1 MSMTRQKETFELA
14 TKVSLSN
21 RVRLRSFSSELDA
34 AFARLYDICKRER
47 LLVENFNRPLP
58 DDMVDALDAFFD
70 MLHRGDSDTAPV
82 KLEHLIENFVP
93 LWLWSQKRN
102 RNLWSAVLSVFTEWE
117 RRNKSLLYKGPLFYH
132 WGESHIRYGDSDR
145 GFILLHRAQEED
157 QRRLGRR
164 TIDTPAHWFL
174 TLDDRHVSDLQP
186 LTYDMVTY
194 VKTRLVTYQD
204 TRKGLLSYE
213 EFRAKFLDA
222 DDPALDDIRLFF
234 SYTTF
239 KLIKLRLLH
248 KLRDIADDQMAPLI
262 FTTVISNLLL
272 VVDRLFKMGL
282 YGREPKMNASFL
294 NHLIALKKLNWKQG
308 DRYRNAINNS
318 RLYDD
323 NFTGLLDELLNG
335 TYRDRDGRTP
345 DPTERDVLLAY
356 RLRNYSAHSVKSQF
370 VLWQRFPDVVQEIF
384 NALFL
389 GVERM

>member
-1 MSMTRQKETFELA
+1 MSPENETFELESKPA
-14 TKVSLSN
+14 FFK
-21 RVRLRSFSSELDA
+21 RVRLWSLTRELDA
-34 AFARLYDICKRER
+34 AFGHFYRTCGSER
-47 LLVENFNRPLP
+47 LLIENFDRPLP
-58 DDMVDALDAFFD
+58 DDLVTAFHALLDALQRDVPESAFAKTERFF
-70 MLHRGDSDTAPV
+70 
-82 KLEHLIENFVP
+82 ENFAP
-93 LWLWSQKRN
+93 LWRLSQKRN
-102 RNLWSAVLSVFTEWE
+102 RNLWSAVLTAVTAWE
-117 RRNKSLLYKGPLFYH
+117 RRRGAVIYKAPLFYH

-157 QRRLGRR
+157 QRRLGRHSV
-164 TIDTPAHWFL
+164 DTPAHWFL
-174 TLDDRHVSDLQP
+174 TLDDRKESDLQP

-194 VKTRLVTYQD
+194 VKTRLVVYHD
-204 TRKGLLSYE
+204 TRKGVLSYE
-213 EFRAKFLDA
+213 EFRAKFLDS

-234 SYTTF
+234 SYTAF

-262 FTTVISNLLL
+262 FTTVLSNLLL

-282 YGREPKMNASFL
+282 YGHEPKMNASFL
-294 NHLIALKKLNWKQG
+294 NHLIALKNLNWKQG

-323 NFTGLLDELLNG
+323 NFPVVLDALLNG
-335 TYRDRDGRTP
+335 TYRDRDGKTP
-345 DPTERDVLLAY
+345 DPMERDVLLAY

-370 VLWQRFPDVVQEIF
+370 ELWQRFPDVSQMIF